1 MADEQDRDTLQ
12 HSTPADAAPPPADAS
27 FTPAEPLKNAGVDFT
42 PEDTSATG
50 SGNGSGSTLADAKQS
65 ARDYVAKGREQAA
78 DKARGFA
85 EDGKAKATD
94 ALTQL
99 SQMLTD
105 AAGQVDEKLGGQY
118 GQYARSAADRVQG
131 FSSAID
137 QKSVEDLLDDAREL
151 VRKSPEV
158 AVGLAAGVGFVLAR
172 LIGAAV
178 DQRDA

>member
-42 PEDTSATG
+42 PEDASA
-50 SGNGSGSTLADAKQS
+50 SGSGSTLADAKQS
-65 ARDYVAKGREQAA
+65 ARDYVTRGREQAA

-85 EDGKAKATD
+85 EDGKARASD
-94 ALTQL
+94 ALTHL

-105 AAGQVDEKLGGQY
+105 AAGQVDEKLGAQY

>member
-12 HSTPADAAPPPADAS
+12 HSTPADAAPPPADAA

-42 PEDTSATG
+42 PEDTSA
-50 SGNGSGSTLADAKQS
+50 SGSGSTLADAKQS

-105 AAGQVDEKLGGQY
+105 AAGQVDEKLGAQY

>member
-1 MADEQDRDTLQ
+1 MAVEQDRDTLQ

-27 FTPAEPLKNAGVDFT
+27 FTPAAPLKDAGVDFT
-42 PEDTSATG
+42 PEDTSATA
-50 SGNGSGSTLADAKQS
+50 SGSTLADAKQS
-65 ARDYVAKGREQAA
+65 VRDHVAKGREQAA
-78 DKARGFA
+78 DKARTFA
-85 EDGKAKATD
+85 EDGKARATD

-105 AAGQVDEKLGGQY
+105 AAGQVDEKLGAQY

-131 FSSAID
+131 FTSTID
-137 QKSVEDLLDDAREL
+137 QKSVDDLLDDARAL
-151 VRKSPEV
+151 VRKSPEL
-158 AVGLAAGVGFVLAR
+158 AVGLAAGIGFVVAR

>member
-1 MADEQDRDTLQ
+1 MAYEQDRDTLQ
-12 HSTPADAAPPPADAS
+12 HSTPADASPPPADAS

-42 PEDTSATG
+42 PEDTGATG
-50 SGNGSGSTLADAKQS
+50 NVSGTGSTLADAKQS

-105 AAGQVDEKLGGQY
+105 AAGQVDEKLGAQY

-131 FSSAID
+131 FSSVID

>member
-12 HSTPADAAPPPADAS
+12 HSTPADAAPPPADAA
-27 FTPAEPLKNAGVDFT
+27 FTPAEPLKNAGVEFT
-42 PEDTSATG
+42 SEDTSGG
-50 SGNGSGSTLADAKQS
+50 SASGSGSTLADAKQS

-78 DKARGFA
+78 DKARGLA

-105 AAGQVDEKLGGQY
+105 AAGQVDEKLGAQY

>member
-12 HSTPADAAPPPADAS
+12 HSTPADAAPPPADAA

-42 PEDTSATG
+42 PEDASATG
-50 SGNGSGSTLADAKQS
+50 TASGSTLADAKQS

-78 DKARGFA
+78 DKARGLA

-105 AAGQVDEKLGGQY
+105 AAGQVDEKLGAQY

>member
-27 FTPAEPLKNAGVDFT
+27 FTPAEPLKDAGVDFT
-42 PEDTSATG
+42 PEDTTTA
-50 SGNGSGSTLADAKQS
+50 GSGSTLADAKQS
-65 ARDYVAKGREQAA
+65 VRDHVAKGREQAA

-85 EDGKAKATD
+85 EDGKARATD

-137 QKSVEDLLDDAREL
+137 QKSVDDLLDDAREL
-151 VRKSPEV
+151 VRKSPEL

-172 LIGAAV
+172 LIGSAV

>member
-42 PEDTSATG
+42 PEDASATG
-50 SGNGSGSTLADAKQS
+50 NTLADAKQS

-78 DKARGFA
+78 DKARSFA

-105 AAGQVDEKLGGQY
+105 AAGQVDEKLGAQY

-131 FSSAID
+131 FTSTID
-137 QKSVEDLLDDAREL
+137 QKSVDDLLEDARAL
-151 VRKSPEV
+151 VRKSPEL
-158 AVGLAAGVGFVLAR
+158 AVGLAAGVGFVVAR

>member
-42 PEDTSATG
+42 PEDSSATG
-50 SGNGSGSTLADAKQS
+50 SGSTLTDAKQS
-65 ARDYVAKGREQAA
+65 ARDYVSKGREQAA

-99 SQMLTD
+99 SHLLTD
-105 AAGQVDEKLGGQY
+105 AAGQVDEKLGANY

-137 QKSVEDLLDDAREL
+137 QKSVDDLIADAREL
-151 VRKSPEV
+151 VRKSPEL
-158 AVGLAAGVGFVLAR
+158 AVGIAAGLGFVVAR
-172 LIGAAV
+172 LVGAAV

>member
-12 HSTPADAAPPPADAS
+12 HSTPADATPPPADAA
-27 FTPAEPLKNAGVDFT
+27 FTPAEPLKDAGVEFT
-42 PEDTSATG
+42 PEDTSA
-50 SGNGSGSTLADAKQS
+50 SGSGSTLADAKQS

-105 AAGQVDEKLGGQY
+105 AAGQVDEKLGAQY
-118 GQYARSAADRVQG
+118 GQYARTAADRVQG

-172 LIGAAV
+172 LIGSAV

>member
-1 MADEQDRDTLQ
+1 MADEQDRDTFQ
-12 HSTPADAAPPPADAS
+12 HSSPADAAPPPADAS
-27 FTPAEPLKNAGVDFT
+27 FTPAAPLKDAGVDFT
-42 PEDTSATG
+42 PEDTSG
-50 SGNGSGSTLADAKQS
+50 GNTLADAKQS

-85 EDGKAKATD
+85 EDGKARATD

-105 AAGQVDEKLGGQY
+105 AAGQVDEKLGAQY

-131 FSSAID
+131 FSSTID
-137 QKSVEDLLDDAREL
+137 QKSVEDLLEDAREL

-158 AVGLAAGVGFVLAR
+158 AVGIAAGVGFVLTR

-178 DQRDA
+178 DQRDG

>member
-42 PEDTSATG
+42 PEDASAAGT
-50 SGNGSGSTLADAKQS
+50 GSGSTLADAKQS

-78 DKARGFA
+78 DKARGLA

-105 AAGQVDEKLGGQY
+105 AAGQVDEKLGAQY

>member
-12 HSTPADAAPPPADAS
+12 HSSPADAAPPPADAS
-27 FTPAEPLKNAGVDFT
+27 FTPAAPLKDAGVDFT
-42 PEDTSATG
+42 PEDTSA
-50 SGNGSGSTLADAKQS
+50 GNTLADAKQS

-85 EDGKAKATD
+85 EDGKARATD

-99 SQMLTD
+99 SRMLTD
-105 AAGQVDEKLGGQY
+105 AAGQIDEKLGAQY

-131 FSSAID
+131 FSSTID

-158 AVGLAAGVGFVLAR
+158 AVGIAAGVGFVLAR

-178 DQRDA
+178 DQRDG

>member
-12 HSTPADAAPPPADAS
+12 HSNPADVSPPPADAA
-27 FTPAEPLKNAGVDFT
+27 FTPAAPLKDAGVEFS
-42 PEDTSATG
+42 PEEKATG
-50 SGNGSGSTLADAKQS
+50 GGTLADAKQTV
-65 ARDYVAKGREQAA
+65 RDHVSKGREQAA
-78 DKARGFA
+78 DKARGLA

-94 ALTQL
+94 ALAQL
-99 SQMLTD
+99 SQLLTD
-105 AAGQVDEKLGGQY
+105 AAGQVDDKLGAQY

-137 QKSVEDLLDDAREL
+137 QKSVDDLIADAREL

-158 AVGLAAGVGFVLAR
+158 AVGIAAGVGFVVAR
-172 LIGAAV
+172 LLGSAI